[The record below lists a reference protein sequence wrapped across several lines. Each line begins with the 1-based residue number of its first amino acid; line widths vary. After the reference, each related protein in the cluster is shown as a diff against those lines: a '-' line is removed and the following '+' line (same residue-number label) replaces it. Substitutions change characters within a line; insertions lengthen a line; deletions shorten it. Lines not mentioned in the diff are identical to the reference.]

1 MRAHGLTEPEVE
13 SAIDDPRRGTYEP
26 AQRDRREHFGFAAD
40 GRPMNVVTNRTN
52 RRHHHRDA
60 VKDEPMQTPIQ
71 VRIDLEVGAG
81 YVRYR
86 SLAEGV
92 RIASSVRLS
101 EDVVVDYDRDRKV
114 IGIELI
120 SVISPAIATAKAFA
134 ARNDLSFPDLE
145 GTSPAKT
152 AHR

>member
-1 MRAHGLTEPEVE
+1 
-13 SAIDDPRRGTYEP
+13 
-26 AQRDRREHFGFAAD
+26 
-40 GRPMNVVTNRTN
+40 
-52 RRHHHRDA
+52 
-60 VKDEPMQTPIQ
+60 MQTPIQ

-86 SLAEGV
+86 SLAEGD